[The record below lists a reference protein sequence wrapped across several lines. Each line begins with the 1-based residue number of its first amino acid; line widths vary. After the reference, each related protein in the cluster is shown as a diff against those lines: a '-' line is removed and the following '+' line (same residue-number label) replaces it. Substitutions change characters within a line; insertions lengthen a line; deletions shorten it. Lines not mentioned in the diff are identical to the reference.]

1 MSMIVLSLLM
11 TEQSAHER
19 HVTDAAVLHEKMMM
33 MMVMIASVALHH
45 ASRSLLATTT
55 ATQTQALAGRT
66 LSAAEQRLG
75 EILTRDETQVK
86 RHVLGVFFLLERIE
100 PTVLGMRSRPQLRRL
115 EHIASRVVL
124 LEQSRV
130 EYLTRVDCLIVER
143 DQLHA
148 ARPECDRREVGR
160 IEATRVRVA
169 TYELT
174 LRVLNHVNGSFFA
187 NLVQN

>member
-1 MSMIVLSLLM
+1 MIVLGLLM

-19 HVTDAAVLHEKMMM
+19 HVADAAVLHEMMM

-55 ATQTQALAGRT
+55 AATQTQALAGRT

-75 EILTRDETQVK
+75 EILTRDETQVE

-100 PTVLGMRSRPQLRRL
+100 PTVLGMSSRPQLRRL
-115 EHIASRVVL
+115 EHIPGRVVL

-130 EYLTRVDCLIVER
+130 EYLTRVDCLVVER

-160 IEATRVRVA
+160 VEAARVRVA
-169 TYELT
+169 TY
-174 LRVLNHVNGSFFA
+174 
-187 NLVQN
+187 